1 MKKWTVLFIVHGL
14 GDGLQE
20 QSRVLTNLL
29 GFGNWSL
36 KYTNLLYLKS
46 EIDHSNGKSITAVL
60 NKVSSSRER
69 RRGGPDV
76 VVEEKFPQINIG
88 NKHHLTDVFAY
99 VTKNFP
105 SEKLM
110 LVVFDHGAGFGMFDA
125 TPDPDQPDVNAHINE
140 IDEKLK
146 RNEGKRLQR
155 HIIPPVAAGYYNTKK
170 QRGKERLGA
179 SKRKKAHTDMLT
191 MEELSASI
199 QAGFNRK
206 VDVMIMVNC
215 NMQMIETGYSLREN
229 VDYLVGSESLFWVY
243 GINYREVLWQLDNL
257 YRLKPASIAALCIK
271 SLRSRYERIDKLQ
284 NLNDVSFS
292 AIDLKKMIPV
302 YEKLDELA
310 AILIEDIKNTRTKL
324 KAINKARR
332 AGVDLSQFNLTKAE
346 KDGYEPL
353 FFYDLLWFLKNIGD
367 HDERVK
373 EIDSLFKKAILN
385 RHVGSDFKKNGNELV
400 SGLSVYLPLTK
411 EDFEMQYFDLF
422 YKKKAKFRIDFADTK
437 WGELL
442 LTIKKQVEL

>member
-1 MKKWTVLFIVHGL
+1 MKWTVLFIVHGL

-29 GFGNWSL
+29 GFGNWKL

-60 NKVSSSRER
+60 NKVNSSRER
-69 RRGGPDV
+69 RRGEPDV
-76 VVEEKFPQINIG
+76 VEKKFPQINIG
-88 NKHHLTDVFAY
+88 NRHRLTEVFSY
-99 VTKNFP
+99 VKKNYP

-110 LVVFDHGAGFGMFDA
+110 LVVFDHGAGFGMFEPI
-125 TPDPDQPDVNAHINE
+125 PDPDQPNVFADINE

-155 HIIPPVAAGYYNTKK
+155 RFIPPVAAGFYKTKK
-170 QRGKERLGA
+170 QRGNGRLGA

-199 QAGFNRK
+199 KAGFNRK
-206 VDVMIMVNC
+206 VDIMIMVNC

-229 VDYLVGSESLFWVY
+229 VDYLVGSESMFWVY

-257 YRLKPASIAALCIK
+257 YRLKPSSIAALCIK
-271 SLRSRYERIDKLQ
+271 TLESRYERIDKLEY
-284 NLNDVSFS
+284 LNDVSFS
-292 AIDLKKMIPV
+292 AIDLKKMLPV
-302 YEKLDELA
+302 YKKLDELA
-310 AILIEDIKNTRTKL
+310 AIIIEDIKNVRTKL
-324 KAINKARR
+324 KAITKARR

-367 HDERVK
+367 YDDRVA
-373 EIDSLFKKAILN
+373 EIESLFKQAVLN
-385 RHVGSDFKKNGNELV
+385 KHIGSDFKKNGNELV

-411 EDFEMQYFDLF
+411 EDFDTQYFDLF
-422 YKKKAKFRIDFADTK
+422 YKKKAKFRIDFADTN
-437 WGELL
+437 WGEFLR
-442 LTIKKQVEL
+442 TIKKQVEQI